1 MHICFRYLL
10 GVAGIPS
17 LLMCCGLWF
26 LFETPRR
33 LVFHGRLEQARK
45 VMGKIRIGNAGEEE
59 LQDIQNDHELHLK
72 NAIGLK

>member
-1 MHICFRYLL
+1 ML
-10 GVAGIPS
+10 GVAVIPS

-26 LFETPRR
+26 LFETPRW
-33 LVFHGRLEQARK
+33 LVFHGRLELARK

>member
-1 MHICFRYLL
+1 ML
-10 GVAGIPS
+10 GVAVIPS

-26 LFETPRR
+26 LFETPQW
-33 LVFHGRLEQARK
+33 LVFHGRLEQAHK

-72 NAIGLK
+72 NTIGLK